1 MERLKI
7 LKLIGV
13 VFLTSIFAPP
23 ASATLFITADKDLRY
38 SDDEFKVEALG
49 LSLRKVFAD
58 EQGDRIILFTFI
70 DSMHNFQETML
81 EQAYLQYK
89 GPLGKWNLILGRYL
103 LPFGLM
109 PNYSTKRLLIE
120 SLEHEM
126 IGIRSDQGVQLSGVI
141 KDFDYA
147 ISLSQGVGVRRWTDI
162 DNDWLI
168 TIRVG
173 YQGVDFEDLRI
184 GLSGLLGRVL
194 PDEIHSMG
202 EVPKYKQLLA
212 LDLIKYYG
220 PLVWRGE
227 LTYGEEEDRRL
238 KGIFTGVDYALFPRT
253 DLNLGYTHLNRDG
266 DKKDALTIGLTYNLA
281 GFQIR
286 AAQRLSLGGEQDEFS
301 FQVYRL
307 FTWTF

>member
-13 VFLTSIFAPP
+13 VFLISIFAQP
-23 ASATLFITADKDLRY
+23 ASAMLFITADKDLRY

-49 LSLRKVFAD
+49 ISLRKIFAD
-58 EQGDRIILFTFI
+58 EQGDRIILFTLI

-81 EQAYLQYK
+81 DQAYLQYK
-89 GPLGKWNLILGRYL
+89 GPLGRWNLILGRYL
-103 LPFGLM
+103 LPFGLL

-126 IGIRSDQGVQLSGVI
+126 IGIRSDQGVQFSGVI

-147 ISLSQGVGVRRWTDI
+147 ISISHGTGVKRWTDI

-173 YQGVDFEDLRI
+173 YQGVDFEDLRV

-194 PDEIHSMG
+194 PDNSIG

-220 PLVWRGE
+220 LLVWRNE

-238 KGIFTGVDYALFPRT
+238 NGIFTGIDYALFPRT

-281 GFQIR
+281 DFQIR
-286 AAQRLSLGGEQDEFS
+286 AAQKLSLGGEQNEFS